1 MSVGEVS
8 GRSCW
13 LLGEVL
19 RRLEK
24 KKIKK
29 IKLIN
34 LIKSKFD

>member
-8 GRSCW
+8 GRSRW